1 MERIGQTIDDQK
13 NKINE
18 LLNVIRSADSSS
30 LQKQMAFD
38 ELSVVSPA
46 LTQTYDSLRKLE
58 EADLTNVN
66 QQVSELA
73 DTNRISLLKQQ
84 AEELKEYMSI
94 LKDTQKLNPVSAR
107 YAISGLENLGIQGE
121 FGWNNT
127 DWTEAIQEQLNR
139 IASELW
145 KIEDAKRRISVP
157 TEMDVRLSESSYR
170 NAKEKFDLSDFATA
184 MKKEVEGHDGTPRGR
199 HARGT

>member
-1 MERIGQTIDDQK
+1 MTAANPYFWVAAGVTTLVYAVYKLITAASAAEAANENFNRSMERIGQTIDDQK

-145 KIEDAKRRISVP
+145 KIEDAK
-157 TEMDVRLSESSYR
+157 DVFPCPQ
-170 NAKEKFDLSDFATA
+170 KW
-184 MKKEVEGHDGTPRGR
+184 M
-199 HARGT
+199 

>member
-107 YAISGLENLGIQGE
+107 YAISGLENPGIQG
-121 FGWNNT
+121 N
-127 DWTEAIQEQLNR
+127 
-139 IASELW
+139 
-145 KIEDAKRRISVP
+145 SVGTILIGQKP
-157 TEMDVRLSESSYR
+157 YR
-170 NAKEKFDLSDFATA
+170 NS
-184 MKKEVEGHDGTPRGR
+184 
-199 HARGT
+199 

>member
-1 MERIGQTIDDQK
+1 M
-13 NKINE
+13 
-18 LLNVIRSADSSS
+18 
-30 LQKQMAFD
+30 
-38 ELSVVSPA
+38 
-46 LTQTYDSLRKLE
+46 
-58 EADLTNVN
+58 N

-157 TEMDVRLSESSYR
+157 TEMDVRQEEVQLSYR
-170 NAKEKFDLSDFATA
+170 AVGGGEQRIRDLCRKPHESYKKMEGCGKEIQ
-184 MKKEVEGHDGTPRGR
+184 
-199 HARGT
+199 